1 MAYQVL
7 TRKWRPQLFEEIVGQ
22 EHVVRT
28 LRNAVSL
35 GRIAHAYLFTGMR
48 GTGKTSTA
56 RIFAKALNCQSGPTP
71 SPCNQCDNCQEI
83 MRSESL
89 DVLEIDGASNRGI
102 DEIRELREKAR
113 FSPAK
118 ARFKIYIIDE
128 VHMLTNPAFN
138 ALLKILEEPP
148 SYIVFIFATTD
159 PHKLLPT
166 IISRCQRFDFRKIP
180 TSKILARLQQIV
192 EKEKISIA
200 AEALTLIAEGAE
212 NSMRDGEKILDQ
224 AISYAEGKITEKDVI
239 NILGMVE
246 KSYLFQLTQN
256 IAEKNPLANIGLINQ
271 LLEEGRDPNWLIKG
285 WQKWF
290 RDLIILKMR
299 GNNLLFL
306 SPSEKNKAEKQAS
319 FFTLAQLVHFIDL
332 LSQTRRKLAFSSQ
345 PQIDLELLLVELS
358 SDFDIDSSNLAEPEL
373 VKIYQKILNLEERLS
388 LKSDFSETEKKEKPR
403 SKIYPVKE
411 KESEKKEPALL
422 KDEKERVRKQE
433 VEKEE
438 IENNEFLEKWPLI
451 VKEIGEKKK
460 TLGSWLQKATLLKVE
475 KDSATLGLKNGFHRD
490 NLTKES
496 NLYLIQ
502 GTLKK
507 FLPSSFHL
515 KYVLAEKDKK
525 EENIKKIP
533 SARSRWNE
541 LVTKA
546 MDIFEGEIIEERTR
560 R

>member
-35 GRIAHAYLFTGMR
+35 GRIAHAYLFAGMR

-56 RIFAKALNCQSGPTP
+56 RIFAKALNCQNGPTP
-71 SPCNQCDNCQEI
+71 SPCNQCDNCREI

-192 EKEKISIA
+192 EKEKINIST
-200 AEALTLIAEGAE
+200 EALSLIAEGAE

-224 AISYAEGKITEKDVI
+224 AISYAEGKITEKDIV

-256 IAEKNPLANIGLINQ
+256 IVEKNPLANIGLINQ

-290 RDLIILKMR
+290 RDLIILKMK

-319 FFTLAQLVHFIDL
+319 FFTLSQLVNFIDL
-332 LSQTRRKLAFSSQ
+332 LSQTRGKLTLSSQ

-358 SDFDIDSSNLAEPEL
+358 SNFDIDSSNLAEPEL

-388 LKSDFSETEKKEKPR
+388 SKSDFSEREKEEKPK
-403 SKIYPVKE
+403 SKIYPVKGKKREE
-411 KESEKKEPALL
+411 KESTLL
-422 KDEKERVRKQE
+422 KDGRVSKQE
-433 VEKEE
+433 VEKGEAK
-438 IENNEFLEKWPLI
+438 NNEFLEKWPLI

-460 TLGSWLQKATLLKVE
+460 TLATWLQKATLLEVE

-490 NLTKES
+490 TLTKES
-496 NLYLIQ
+496 NLYLIK

-515 KYVLAEKDKK
+515 KYVLTKKDKK
-525 EENIKKIP
+525 EEKKGKIP

-546 MDIFEGEIIEERTR
+546 MDIFQGEIIEERTR